1 MRLYLPQVP
10 PEYLQPQQETSALAN
25 EFNLRY
31 RTLEIRF
38 LIDKERFGKL
48 KQLVLK
54 CSAKIENFPLLTR
67 DRTIS
72 LLIGLADGAANQ
84 KLINNWRNSGKFFFT
99 FLTEISSRYL
109 DIGSKFPN
117 SMVSIF

>member
-1 MRLYLPQVP
+1 MP
-10 PEYLQPQQETSALAN
+10 PEYLQPQHETSALVN

-38 LIDKERFGKL
+38 LIDKERFGNV

-72 LLIGLADGAANQ
+72 LFIGLDDDVANQ
-84 KLINNWRNSGKFFFT
+84 KLINTWRNSGKQMNNSFFLNSSLRSDFY
-99 FLTEISSRYL
+99 FLHQNT
-109 DIGSKFPN
+109 KTCK
-117 SMVSIF
+117 

>member
-1 MRLYLPQVP
+1 MP
-10 PEYLQPQQETSALAN
+10 PEYLQPQHETSALVN

-38 LIDKERFGKL
+38 LIDKERFGNV
-48 KQLVLK
+48 KQLVLR

-72 LLIGLADGAANQ
+72 LFIGLADDVANQ
-84 KLINNWRNSGKFFFT
+84 KLINNWRNSGKLRHFFV
-99 FLTEISSRYL
+99 LINRQ
-109 DIGSKFPN
+109 
-117 SMVSIF
+117 